1 MHEGM
6 QSMASRMTP
15 KMTAMK
21 DSVLNQSK
29 NFTQNHRVGQML
41 SNMRGQAS
49 HTVQQGKQWIGHQ
62 AQQVKQATNNILEK
76 EIPFTQ
82 PSVAIAGAGRVQVGK
97 GVNT

>member
-6 QSMASRMTP
+6 QNMASRMTP

-29 NFTQNHRVGQML
+29 NFTQNNRVGQML

-49 HTVQQGKQWIGHQ
+49 
-62 AQQVKQATNNILEK
+62 NEL
-76 EIPFTQ
+76 Q
-82 PSVAIAGAGRVQVGK
+82 PR
-97 GVNT
+97 